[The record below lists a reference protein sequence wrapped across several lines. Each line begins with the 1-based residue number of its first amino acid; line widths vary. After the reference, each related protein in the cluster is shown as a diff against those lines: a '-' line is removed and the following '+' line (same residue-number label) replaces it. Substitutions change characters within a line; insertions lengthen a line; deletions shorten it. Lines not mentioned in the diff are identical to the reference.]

1 MSNPAPGIDFPFT
14 VWDIVNMERTVS
26 DGVVYTVHYTV
37 THFEDG
43 EQMSAYGSVGL
54 EAPEPTSMIPYAELK
69 KETVVQWV
77 KDHFGAE
84 KVAEIDAALSAQIQE
99 KLHPTKASGT
109 PWS

>member
-1 MSNPAPGIDFPFT
+1 MTEPTPGIDFPFT
-14 VWDIVNMERTVS
+14 VWDIANMERTVS

-43 EQMSAYGSVGL
+43 EQVSAYGSVGL
-54 EAPEPTSMIPYAELK
+54 EAPAPASMIPYAELT

-84 KVAEIDAALSAQIQE
+84 KVSEIEAALSAQVQE